1 MSLKVVYIDDNNDLL
16 TKGKVYE
23 VIKSNDFKLG
33 IVNQPD
39 LYFIKHDNHANKW
52 FNQNLFLTIEEYRDK
67 KLNELLK

>member
-1 MSLKVVYIDDNNDLL
+1 MKVVYIDDTNDDLL

-23 VIKSNDFKLG
+23 VIKNNFKLD

-39 LYFIKHDNHANKW
+39 LYFIKHDNYGNRW